1 MNTTAKVLGLLLL
14 IVTGF
19 SINNVQAQQY
29 DLAVLNASLI
39 DVHTGAVTV
48 KNVGISRGIIRSVQ
62 SGAVKA
68 RKTIN
73 AKGMYLLPGLS
84 DMHVHYPAADTRLFF
99 DLCVANGITS
109 IRMMNSEPA
118 ALTFKEKYEEFI
130 PKLYIGFPLRDDR
143 VIDNA
148 DTFMDSI
155 AGYDFVKIFSLK
167 TGAYFQP
174 LMAAAAK
181 RNKPVCGHALANV
194 DAAVL
199 MNAGYRS
206 IEHLGYFDRAGKN
219 KLDSLLN
226 IAAASDIYFCPTLDW
241 ELKAYHAF
249 NKDSLPFTATDYLGT
264 KLYRP
269 KWDSLY
275 AEATKSFGANAPG
288 YQQYAKNQ
296 HDKKITILKQLFA
309 RQLRV
314 IAGSDAEEPYQ
325 LPGQALL
332 DELYLLKKTGVS
344 NLTVLQTVTLN
355 PARYFGDKQE
365 ARIIVGSPANLV
377 LLQKNPL
384 DDLKNLETSTLT
396 IMRGQVF
403 EKKKLIA
410 KWIKP

>member
-1 MNTTAKVLGLLLL
+1 MNTIGKTIRVIILFVAALAAG
-14 IVTGF
+14 
-19 SINNVQAQQY
+19 NAQAQQY
-29 DLAVLNASLI
+29 DLAVLNASII
-39 DVHTGAVTV
+39 DVHTGALVV
-48 KNVGISRGIIRSVQ
+48 KNIGISGGVIRSVQ

-68 RKTIN
+68 RKTID

-99 DLCVANGITS
+99 DLCVANGITR

-118 ALTFKEKYEEFI
+118 ALAFREKYGQFI
-130 PKLYIGFPLRDDR
+130 PKLHIGFPLRDDR

-148 DTFMDSI
+148 DIFMDSI
-155 AGYDFVKIFSLK
+155 AAYDFVKIFSLK
-167 TGAYFQP
+167 TGTYFQP

-181 RNKPVCGHALANV
+181 RKKPVCGHALANV

-219 KLDSLLN
+219 RLDSLLN
-226 IAAASDIYFCPTLDW
+226 IAAANDIYFCPTLDW

-249 NKDSLPFTATDYLGT
+249 NKDSLPFTDAGYAGK
-264 KLYRP
+264 KLYP
-269 KWDSLY
+269 KKWDSLY
-275 AEATKSFGANAPG
+275 ADATKSFGANAPR
-288 YQQYAKNQ
+288 YQQYAQGQ
-296 HDKKITILKQLFA
+296 HDKKIGILKQLFA
-309 RQLRV
+309 QQLRV

-344 NLTVLQTVTLN
+344 NLTVLQTATLN
-355 PARYFGDKQE
+355 PARYFGDVEE
-365 ARIIVGSPANLV
+365 ARIATGSPANMV

-384 DDLKNLETSTLT
+384 DDLKNLETATVT

-403 EKKKLIA
+403 EKKKLLA
-410 KWIKP
+410 KWLKP

>member
-1 MNTTAKVLGLLLL
+1 MNTIGKIIRGLISFVVVL
-14 IVTGF
+14 
-19 SINNVQAQQY
+19 SANNALAQQY
-29 DLAVLNASLI
+29 ELAVLNATLI
-39 DVHTGAVTV
+39 DVHTGKLSV
-48 KNVGISRGIIRSVQ
+48 KNIGISGGIIRSVQ
-62 SGAVKA
+62 TGAVKA
-68 RKTIN
+68 RRTID

-99 DLCVANGITS
+99 DLCVANGITR
-109 IRMMNSEPA
+109 IRIMNSEPA
-118 ALTFKEKYEEFI
+118 ALAFREKYEQAI
-130 PKLYIGFPLRDDR
+130 PKLYIGFPLRNDR

-155 AGYDFVKIFSLK
+155 AHYDFVKIFSLK
-167 TGAYFQP
+167 TGTYFQQ

-181 RNKPVCGHALANV
+181 RKKPVCGHALANV
-194 DAAVL
+194 DAATL
-199 MNAGYRS
+199 MNAGYHS
-206 IEHLGYFDRAGKN
+206 IEHLGYFDRAGKSR
-219 KLDSLLN
+219 LDSLLN
-226 IAAASDIYFCPTLDW
+226 IALANDIYFCPTLDW
-241 ELKAYHAF
+241 ELKVYHAF
-249 NKDSLPFTATDYLGT
+249 NKDSLPFTDADNLGK
-264 KLYRP
+264 KLYSR

-275 AEATKSFGANAPG
+275 ADATNSFGANATR
-288 YQQYAKNQ
+288 YRQFAHTQ
-296 HDKKITILKQLFA
+296 HDKKIGILKQLFA

-344 NLTVLQTVTLN
+344 NLTVLQTATLN

-365 ARIIVGSPANLV
+365 ARIITGSPANLV

-384 DDLKNLETSTLT
+384 DDLKNLETATLT

-403 EKKKLIA
+403 EKKRLLA